1 MGGVGV
7 ELFKGYSIGLPP
19 LNTTLIRRI
28 MEETKVYQLLK
39 GYRNVPP
46 ANLKLLEETMLL
58 FSQLLIDFPQIK
70 EIDINPLLI
79 NEKEAFILD
88 ARITVD
94 KERVFRKF
102 EPHEHMVISPYP
114 KKYEI
119 LWTLKDGR
127 EVLLRP
133 IKPEDEP
140 LWLEMFQ
147 SFSDESI
154 RYRFFQILKDTP
166 HEVRVRYCNIDYDRE
181 IAIVAEL
188 TEEDRKRI
196 LGVGRLSFEPG
207 GKSGELA
214 FIIGDQ
220 WQGLGLGTK
229 MVDYVIEIAREM
241 GVETVYA
248 IMLPDNYRALNL
260 TKKMG
265 FKLEYLSDGTVK
277 GILDLKE
284 EILEARC
291 PELKSLQEIPEA
303 EKQETPVSEENKETA
318 RQEPETTPT

>member
-1 MGGVGV
+1 MH
-7 ELFKGYSIGLPP
+7 
-19 LNTTLIRRI
+19 
-28 MEETKVYQLLK
+28 
-39 GYRNVPP
+39 
-46 ANLKLLEETMLL
+46 KLL
-58 FSQLLIDFPQIK
+58 I
-70 EIDINPLLI
+70 
-79 NEKEAFILD
+79 
-88 ARITVD
+88 D

-119 LWTLKDGR
+119 LWTLKSGR

-188 TEEDRKRI
+188 TEKDRKRI
-196 LGVGRLSFEPG
+196 LGVGRLSIEPN
-207 GKSGELA
+207 GKSGEMA
-214 FIIGDQ
+214 FIISDQ

-229 MVDYVIEIAREM
+229 MVDYVLEIAKEM

-248 IMLPDNYRALNL
+248 IILPDNYRALNL
-260 TKKMG
+260 ARKMS
-265 FKLEYLSDGTVK
+265 FKLEYLDDGTVK

-284 EILEARC
+284 EILKIEC
-291 PELKSLQEIPEA
+291 PPPKATQ
-303 EKQETPVSEENKETA
+303 
-318 RQEPETTPT
+318 

>member
-1 MGGVGV
+1 
-7 ELFKGYSIGLPP
+7 
-19 LNTTLIRRI
+19 
-28 MEETKVYQLLK
+28 
-39 GYRNVPP
+39 
-46 ANLKLLEETMLL
+46 
-58 FSQLLIDFPQIK
+58 
-70 EIDINPLLI
+70 
-79 NEKEAFILD
+79 
-88 ARITVD
+88 
-94 KERVFRKF
+94 
-102 EPHEHMVISPYP
+102 
-114 KKYEI
+114 
-119 LWTLKDGR
+119 
-127 EVLLRP
+127 
-133 IKPEDEP
+133 
-140 LWLEMFQ
+140 MFQ

-196 LGVGRLSFEPG
+196 LGVGRLSIEPD

-229 MVDYVIEIAREM
+229 MVDYVLEIAKEM

-265 FKLEYLSDGTVK
+265 FKLEYLDDGTVK
-277 GILDLKE
+277 GILDLE
-284 EILEARC
+284 EETIEARC
-291 PELKSLQEIPEA
+291 PELRNTKVITAA
-303 EKQETPVSEENKETA
+303 EKQETSASEVNKETK
-318 RQEPETTPT
+318 QETEAAHT

>member
-1 MGGVGV
+1 
-7 ELFKGYSIGLPP
+7 
-19 LNTTLIRRI
+19 
-28 MEETKVYQLLK
+28 
-39 GYRNVPP
+39 
-46 ANLKLLEETMLL
+46 MLL

-119 LWTLKDGR
+119 LWTLKNGR

-188 TEEDRKRI
+188 TEKGRKKI
-196 LGVGRLSFEPG
+196 LGVGRLSIEPD

-265 FKLEYLSDGTVK
+265 FKLEYLDDGTVK

-284 EILEARC
+284 EIFEASY
-291 PELKSLQEIPEA
+291 PELESLQKVPEA
-303 EKQETPVSEENKETA
+303 EKQKAPVSKENKEA
-318 RQEPETTPT
+318 KQEAEAALT